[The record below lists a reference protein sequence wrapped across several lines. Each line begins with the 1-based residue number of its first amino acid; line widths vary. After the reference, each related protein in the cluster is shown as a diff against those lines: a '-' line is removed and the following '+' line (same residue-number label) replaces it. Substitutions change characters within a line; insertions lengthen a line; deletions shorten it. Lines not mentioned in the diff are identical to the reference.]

1 MVSACDAW
9 RMQTVDI
16 QALFDFLYW
25 RRDRVL
31 AGADALGTASFV
43 DPAGTASRDLR
54 GTLVHELDV
63 ERSWRLRLQ
72 GTPDAE
78 WDQTLDVGDYPA
90 VRVLREQWV
99 RDETEMRAW
108 IAGLS
113 DADLAAP
120 VTVNRLDG
128 FALEAYL
135 THVVMHGIQSFSEA
149 GVLLAAAG
157 HSVGDV
163 DFLDSYDDRGP
174 SGG

>member
-1 MVSACDAW
+1 
-9 RMQTVDI
+9 MQTTDI
-16 QALFDFLYW
+16 QALFDYLYW

-31 AGADALGTASFV
+31 AGADALGSEAFLATPGA
-43 DPAGTASRDLR
+43 ASRDLR

-72 GTPDAE
+72 GAPDAV
-78 WDQTLDVGDYPA
+78 WDQTLQDVEYPVVQA
-90 VRVLREQWV
+90 LREHWDG
-99 RDETEMRAW
+99 DETDMRAW
-108 IAGLS
+108 IAAMS
-113 DADLAAP
+113 DADLATQ

-163 DFLDSYDDRGP
+163 DFLDSYDDRGRP
-174 SGG
+174 GA

>member
-1 MVSACDAW
+1 
-9 RMQTVDI
+9 MQTTDI
-16 QALFDFLYW
+16 GTLFDYLYW

-43 DPAGTASRDLR
+43 ATEGAASRDLR

-78 WDQTLDVGDYPA
+78 WDQTLQDGDYPTA
-90 VRVLREQWV
+90 QELREHWSGDEADM
-99 RDETEMRAW
+99 RDW

-113 DADLAAP
+113 DADLAGP
-120 VTVNRLDG
+120 VTVNRLEG
-128 FALEAYL
+128 FALESYL

-149 GVLLAAAG
+149 GMLLAAAG

-163 DFLDSYDDRGP
+163 DFLDAYDGGP
-174 SGG
+174 SGA

>member
-1 MVSACDAW
+1 
-9 RMQTVDI
+9 MQTTDI
-16 QALFDFLYW
+16 QALFDYLYW

-31 AGADALGTASFV
+31 DGADALGAEAFVSTAGV
-43 DPAGTASRDLR
+43 ASRDLR

-72 GTPDAE
+72 GAPDAD
-78 WDQTLDVGDYPA
+78 WDQTLQDDDYPA
-90 VRVLREQWV
+90 VQAIREHWG

-108 IAGLS
+108 VAGMS
-113 DADLAAP
+113 DSGLAAT

-149 GVLLAAAG
+149 GVLLAVAG

-163 DFLDSYDDRGP
+163 DFLDSYDERGRP
-174 SGG
+174 AT

>member
-1 MVSACDAW
+1 
-9 RMQTVDI
+9 MQTTDI
-16 QALFDFLYW
+16 QSLFDYLYW

-31 AGADALGTASFV
+31 AGADALGAAAFVATAGV
-43 DPAGTASRDLR
+43 ASRDLR

-72 GTPDAE
+72 GTPDAD
-78 WDQTLDVGDYPA
+78 WDQTLQDADYPA
-90 VRVLREQWV
+90 VQGLREQWAG
-99 RDETEMRAW
+99 DETEMLAW
-108 IAGLS
+108 IAGQS

-163 DFLDSYDDRGP
+163 DFLDSYDDRGRP
-174 SGG
+174 EV

>member
-1 MVSACDAW
+1 
-9 RMQTVDI
+9 MQTTDI
-16 QALFDFLYW
+16 QALFDYLYW

-31 AGADALGTASFV
+31 AGADAIGPEAFVATAG
-43 DPAGTASRDLR
+43 AASRDLR

-78 WDQTLDVGDYPA
+78 WDQALQDGDYAA
-90 VRVLREQWV
+90 VQVLREQWAS
-99 RDETEMRAW
+99 DETEMLAW

-113 DADLAAP
+113 DAALAAP

-149 GVLLAAAG
+149 GALLAAAG

-163 DFLDSYDDRGP
+163 DYLDSYDDRG
-174 SGG
+174 GAGA

>member
-1 MVSACDAW
+1 
-9 RMQTVDI
+9 MQTADI
-16 QALFDFLYW
+16 RALFDYLYW

-31 AGADALGTASFV
+31 AGADALGMASF
-43 DPAGTASRDLR
+43 PATAGPGSRDLR

-72 GTPDAE
+72 GAPDTE
-78 WDQTLDVGDYPA
+78 WDRTLQDGDYPT
-90 VRVLREQWV
+90 VRVLRTQWA
-99 RDETEMRAW
+99 RDETEMREW

-113 DADLAAP
+113 DAHLAASM
-120 VTVNRLDG
+120 TVNRLDG

-149 GVLLAAAG
+149 GLLLAGAG

-163 DFLDSYDDRGP
+163 DFLDSYDDLGP
-174 SGG
+174 PGT

>member
-1 MVSACDAW
+1 
-9 RMQTVDI
+9 MQTTDI
-16 QALFDFLYW
+16 ETLIDYLYW

-31 AGADALGTASFV
+31 AGADTLGPEAFV
-43 DPAGTASRDLR
+43 ATGGAASRDLR

-63 ERSWRLRLQ
+63 ERSWRLRLA
-72 GTPDAE
+72 GAPDAD
-78 WDQTLDVGDYPA
+78 WDQTLQDGDYPSVGA
-90 VRVLREQWV
+90 LREDWD
-99 RDETEMRAW
+99 RDETDMRAW

-113 DADLAAP
+113 DADLAAS

-135 THVVMHGIQSFSEA
+135 MHVLTHALQSFGEA

-163 DFLDSYDDRGP
+163 DFLDFYDERARPGA
-174 SGG
+174 